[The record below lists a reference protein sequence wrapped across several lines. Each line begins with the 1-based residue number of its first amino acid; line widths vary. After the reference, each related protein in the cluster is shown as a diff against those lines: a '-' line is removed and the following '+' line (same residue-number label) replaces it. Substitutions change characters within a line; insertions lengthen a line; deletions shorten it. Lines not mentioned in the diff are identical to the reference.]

1 MNRTLAFRDL
11 TRRIVLRFA
20 KVLFDQAHPLDE
32 DALLARQ
39 HLQNLTSRTPEVARD
54 HLDLVAF
61 LNVMLDPI
69 HNTSGASET
78 IFMKFR
84 SRSSRATG
92 PKIRVPR
99 GFKSLSIITIAF
111 LSKRRSEPSSRR
123 IGCLVR
129 TRTARPPSPSST
141 VPVGLASYTLAEMT
155 SSIAALCAAPL
166 PITPI
171 IVAMRAPLLSA
182 TSNLRSEE
190 HTSEL
195 QSRLHI

>member
-78 IFMKFR
+78 IFMKLR

-92 PKIRVPR
+92 PKMRVPR
-99 GFKSLSIITIAF
+99 GFRSLSIMTIAL

-123 IGCLVR
+123 IGCFVR
-129 TRTARPPSPSST
+129 TRTALTTSPFFT
-141 VPVGLASYTLAEMT
+141 APVALASFTFAVMT
-155 SSIAALCAAPL
+155 SPMWATWAVPF

-171 IVAMRAPLLSA
+171 MVAMRAPLLS
-182 TSNLRSEE
+182 
-190 HTSEL
+190 
-195 QSRLHI
+195 